1 MGSVEEDIF
10 SIIVV
15 ILLTIHKLDL
25 HGSDHIARANDWSIQ
40 LRGQAFP
47 PVLLLVLLAKQATF
61 DNFINYLQILRQLG
75 ATVLHRPCEAVHC
88 TGRIPS
94 HR

>member
-1 MGSVEEDIF
+1 MGCVDDDIF
-10 SIIVV
+10 SVIVL

-25 HGSDHIARANDWSIQ
+25 HGSDHITRANDWRVQ

-47 PVLLLVLLAKQATF
+47 PVLLLVLLAKQAAF

-75 ATVLHRPCEAVHC
+75 ATVLHRPSEVVHC
-88 TGRIPS
+88 AGRIPS